1 MKWIATLM
9 VSIFALANVQAQ
21 NDARALA
28 DREAAQESYKQLNS
42 DVQGLVTAQEV
53 TQKRL
58 GALAEELRR
67 SREEHANSSAS
78 AASKYATREEIR
90 DLVAKIQEIDQK
102 READKKLILE
112 ELAKLTKLM
121 QTPAPVAA
129 PVHKKEKPEPKPKE
143 KEEKSASTEPEK
155 GFYHEVQKGEY
166 LSTILAAYNAK
177 FKEDGK
183 KTVTEKQVLDANPD
197 INPKTKTVRKGQK
210 LFIPE
215 PGK

>member
-1 MKWIATLM
+1 M

-42 DVQGLVTAQEV
+42 DVQGLVAAQEV

-58 GALAEELRR
+58 NALAEDLKR
-67 SREEHANSSAS
+67 SREEQASS
-78 AASKYATREEIR
+78 AASTASKYVTREELK
-90 DLVAKIQEIDQK
+90 DLVAKIKEIDQK

-121 QTPAPVAA
+121 QTPPPAPV
-129 PVHKKEKPEPKPKE
+129 PVHKKEKEKPEPKAKE
-143 KEEKSASTEPEK
+143 DKPASTEPEK

-166 LSTILAAYNAK
+166 LSTIIAAYNAQ

-183 KTVTEKQVLDANPD
+183 KTVTEKQVLDANPE

-210 LFIPE
+210 LFIPD